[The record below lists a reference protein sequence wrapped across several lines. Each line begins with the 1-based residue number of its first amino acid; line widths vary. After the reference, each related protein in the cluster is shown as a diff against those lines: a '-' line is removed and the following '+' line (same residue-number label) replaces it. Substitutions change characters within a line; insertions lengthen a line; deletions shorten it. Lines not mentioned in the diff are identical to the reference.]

1 MWYRIATERFGASV
15 PAAARLRFF
24 SGNSGTTLT
33 AQQPLNNVIR
43 STIQCLGAVL
53 GGAQSIH
60 VMGYDEAHQIPSEEA
75 VTLSL
80 RTQQIIALETGVTRT
95 ADPLAGSFYL
105 EHLTDEVEARAS
117 AVLQE
122 IEDSGGAVQALERGL
137 PQKWIT
143 EAAYRAEQDLAAG
156 RRLKVG
162 VNIYC
167 TDDDPAQELTLEQ
180 PDQGITERQI
190 ARTQRWKA
198 ARDGR
203 ACAEALRRLGQDA
216 AGDSNV
222 MPALV
227 GAVRAGATV
236 GEMSDVL
243 RQVFGEFREP
253 SPW

>member
-1 MWYRIATERFGASV
+1 
-15 PAAARLRFF
+15 
-24 SGNSGTTLT
+24 
-33 AQQPLNNVIR
+33 
-43 STIQCLGAVL
+43 
-53 GGAQSIH
+53 
-60 VMGYDEAHQIPSEEA
+60 

-105 EHLTDEVEARAS
+105 EHLTDEVESRAA

-143 EAAYRAEQDLAAG
+143 EASYRAEQDLAAG
-156 RRLKVG
+156 RRPKVG
-162 VNIYC
+162 VNIYG
-167 TDDDPAQELTLEQ
+167 TDGDLGQGLTLEQ
-180 PDQGITERQI
+180 PDPETAQRQI
-190 ARTQRWKA
+190 ARTGRWKA

-216 AGDSNV
+216 AGGRNV
-222 MPALV
+222 MPALI

-236 GEMSDVL
+236 GEMSDTF

>member
-1 MWYRIATERFGASV
+1 
-15 PAAARLRFF
+15 
-24 SGNSGTTLT
+24 
-33 AQQPLNNVIR
+33 
-43 STIQCLGAVL
+43 VL

-60 VMGYDEAHQIPSEEA
+60 VMGYDEAFQIPSEEA

-95 ADPLAGSFYL
+95 ADPLAGSFYV
-105 EHLTDEVEARAS
+105 EHLTDEVEARAWT
-117 AVLQE
+117 VLRE
-122 IEDSGGAVQALERGL
+122 IEESGGAVQALEQGL

-156 RRLKVG
+156 RRRKVG
-162 VNIYC
+162 VNVYA
-167 TDDDPAQELTLEQ
+167 TDDGLAQGLALEQ
-180 PDQGITERQI
+180 PDPGIAERQI
-190 ARTQRWKA
+190 ARTGRWKA

-203 ACAEALRRLGQDA
+203 ACAGALRRLGEDA
-216 AGDSNV
+216 AGEHNV

-227 GAVRAGATV
+227 AAARAGATV
-236 GEMSDVL
+236 GEMSGVL

>member
-1 MWYRIATERFGASV
+1 
-15 PAAARLRFF
+15 
-24 SGNSGTTLT
+24 
-33 AQQPLNNVIR
+33 
-43 STIQCLGAVL
+43 VL

-60 VMGYDEAHQIPSEEA
+60 VMGYDEAYQIPSEEA

-105 EHLTDEVEARAS
+105 EALTDEVESRALG
-117 AVLQE
+117 VLHE

-156 RRLKVG
+156 RRPKVG
-162 VNIYC
+162 VNIYEA
-167 TDDDPAQELTLEQ
+167 DDDLGQGLTLEQ
-180 PDQGITERQI
+180 PDPEIAQRQI
-190 ARTQRWKA
+190 TRTRQWKA

-216 AGDSNV
+216 AGGRNV
-222 MPALV
+222 MTALI
-227 GAVRAGATV
+227 GATRAGATI
-236 GEMSDVL
+236 GEMSDVF